1 MACVELVRRT
11 DAVTRFA
18 LSPFTRR
25 VALAA
30 SVAASVAAFA
40 MAVAPATLAAD
51 CPAAGP
57 VKAAAASFMSA
68 ARAKSPGAF
77 SAALSRHADVTSLA
91 LFALGPYRKDLP
103 AARRAQYVRS
113 AQGFMGA
120 FLADNA
126 KRFGSASLSIETCR
140 GNLVETTA
148 SGRDIVWRVS
158 GSRIQDVR
166 VGGVWL
172 APQLRSKF
180 VGVIRRGD
188 GNIDALF
195 DYLSHR
201 RVAAN

>member
-18 LSPFTRR
+18 LTPFTRR
-25 VALAA
+25 VTLAA
-30 SVAASVAAFA
+30 SVATFALAFAPALVAAE
-40 MAVAPATLAAD
+40 

-57 VKAAAASFMSA
+57 VKAAAQSFMSA
-68 ARAKSPGAF
+68 ARSKSPGAF
-77 SAALSRHADVTSLA
+77 SAALARHTDVTSLA

-113 AQGFMGA
+113 AHGFMGA

-126 KRFGSASLSIETCR
+126 RRFGSASLSIESCK

-180 VGVIRRGD
+180 VGVIRKGD

-195 DYLSHR
+195 DYLANR

>member
-1 MACVELVRRT
+1 
-11 DAVTRFA
+11 VTRFA
-18 LSPFTRR
+18 LSPLSRR
-25 VALAA
+25 IALAA
-30 SVAASVAAFA
+30 SVAAFVLAA
-40 MAVAPATLAAD
+40 APASLAAD

-68 ARAKSPGAF
+68 ARVKSPGAF
-77 SAALSRHADVTSLA
+77 SAALSRHTDVTSLA

-103 AARRAQYVRS
+103 AARRAQYIRS

-126 KRFGSASLSIETCR
+126 KRFGSASLSIESCK

-148 SGRDIVWRVS
+148 SGHDVVWRVS
-158 GSRIQDVR
+158 GGRIQDVR

-180 VGVIRRGD
+180 VNVIRHGG
-188 GNIDALF
+188 GNINALF
-195 DYLSHR
+195 DYLSNR
-201 RVAAN
+201 RVATN